1 MPAPR
6 PLHEVNAVL
15 ALRRAGATDRQ
26 VSQLTGVPI
35 NTIRIWRS
43 RSLPMRA
50 RRMIEG
56 AKYCRRCGDEPHD
69 HSRLPS
75 GPYAYL
81 LGIYLGDGCVSGNGR
96 SWRLSIAQDAAYP
109 GIIAS
114 CWAAIE
120 AIAGRPPRL
129 QPDYKG
135 SRCVHVVSGWK
146 QWPCLFPQHGP
157 GRKHSRKIE
166 LVDWQREI
174 VAQCPGEL
182 LRGLIHSDGWRGINR
197 VFVKGRWYEYP
208 RYQFSNR
215 SDDIR
220 RIFTDTCDL
229 MGVQWRPWGR
239 WHISV
244 ARHESVAR
252 LDQFVGPKA

>member
-1 MPAPR
+1 LR
-6 PLHEVNAVL
+6 ITLD
-15 ALRRAGATDRQ
+15 ALYPSIVER
-26 VSQLTGVPI
+26 
-35 NTIRIWRS
+35 
-43 RSLPMRA
+43 
-50 RRMIEG
+50 
-56 AKYCRRCGDEPHD
+56 CR
-69 HSRLPS
+69 
-75 GPYAYL
+75 
-81 LGIYLGDGCVSGNGR
+81 
-96 SWRLSIAQDAAYP
+96 
-109 GIIAS
+109 
-114 CWAAIE
+114 AAIAE
-120 AIAGRPPRL
+120 VKNTDLPWCGPHH
-129 QPDYKG
+129 G
-135 SRCVHVVSGWK
+135 SNCVIVASYWK
-146 QWPCLFPQHGP
+146 QWRCLFPQHGP
-157 GRKHSRKIE
+157 GKKHSRKIE

-174 VAQCPGEL
+174 VARCPGEL